1 MKSDGIFDGLSP
13 VDEVLR
19 RLLAEAVPIGET
31 ETLALDDCLGRYLA
45 GDVVSQIDVPP
56 VANSAMDGY
65 AFDRNDPGLVA
76 GGLYEVSDR
85 IPAGQVGHALVP
97 GTLARIFTG
106 APIPEGAN
114 TVLIQEDTREEGD
127 LVRINELPP
136 LADNVRPA
144 GQDINSGTVILEAGR
159 RLGPADLALAASV
172 GHGQLT
178 VRRTLRIAVMST
190 GDELIDPPAV
200 LAAGQIY
207 NANRYALAGLIN
219 NLGMEFVNLG
229 VVVDTPQATET
240 ALARGARESDCI
252 ICTGGVSVGEE
263 DHVRGAVEAL
273 GELTLWR
280 LAIKPGKPLAFGHV
294 GGTPFFG
301 LPGNPVSTYV
311 TFRIVAE
318 PYLIA
323 TQGGNRPIAPGL
335 MARADFDFAGGSR
348 REYLRVRVTSDDQGD
363 TWLSRFP
370 NQGSGIMS
378 SVSWADALAVA
389 EVGQSI
395 KRGDRLRYFAL

>member
-1 MKSDGIFDGLSP
+1 MLEGLSP

-45 GDVVSQIDVPP
+45 GDVISQIDVPP

-65 AFDRNDPGLVA
+65 AFDRNDPGIVA
-76 GGLYEVSDR
+76 GGLYEISDR
-85 IPAGQVGHALVP
+85 IPAGRVGHALIP

-106 APIPEGAN
+106 APMPEGAN
-114 TVLIQEDTREEGD
+114 TVLIQEDTREESGR
-127 LVRINELPP
+127 VRLIELPP
-136 LADNVRPA
+136 PADNVRPA
-144 GQDINSGTVILEAGR
+144 GQDITSGTVILEAGR
-159 RLGPADLALAASV
+159 RLDAADLALAASV
-172 GHGQLT
+172 GHGELI
-178 VRRTLRIAVMST
+178 VRRPLRIAVMST
-190 GDELIDPPAV
+190 GDELIEPPAA
-200 LAAGQIY
+200 LAPGQIY

-229 VVVDTPQATET
+229 VVADTREATAA
-240 ALARGARESDCI
+240 ALARGAGESDCI

-263 DHVRGAVEAL
+263 DHVRGAVELL
-273 GELTLWR
+273 GELTIWR

-311 TFRIVAE
+311 TFRVVAQ

-323 TQGGNRPIAPGL
+323 TQGGNRPTDPGL
-335 MARADFDFAGGSR
+335 MARVDFDFDAGGR
-348 REYLRVRVTSDDQGD
+348 REYLRVRVTSDEQGE

-378 SVSWADALAVA
+378 SVSWADALALA

-395 KRGDRLRYFAL
+395 RRGDRLRYFAL